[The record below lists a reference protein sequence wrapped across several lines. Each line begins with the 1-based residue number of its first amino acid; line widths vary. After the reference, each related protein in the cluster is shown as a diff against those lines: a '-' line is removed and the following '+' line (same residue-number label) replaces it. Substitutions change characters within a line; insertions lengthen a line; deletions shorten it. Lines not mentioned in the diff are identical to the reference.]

1 MADGSL
7 QQHDR
12 WYTAADLAGLPGMPG
27 TDRRVNSRAERE
39 QWPRRAR
46 QRGKGWEYPFT
57 ALGAATQ
64 AALLLRDRPQQLAAP
79 SNSRAPS
86 DDQLRSA
93 WQRFDRAKQP
103 MKDVAAMRL
112 KTLYTV
118 GALVR
123 GGTPLMQAREIVAA
137 QLQRE
142 GVRGGSAASIARWQ
156 QDVAHAGPQDWL
168 ALLLPH
174 YTGRTATAEIE
185 PEAWDLFKA
194 DYLRL
199 EQPTAS
205 SCYDRLQRIA
215 ATRGWELPSLKTF
228 TRRVERELPR
238 AVRVLARQGE
248 EALLKTYP
256 AQERD
261 RSLMAALQGV
271 NADGHRWD
279 LRVRFPDG
287 TDGRPCIL
295 GWQDLYSGKL
305 LAWRLGDNEN
315 SDMVRLS
322 FGDMLREFGIP
333 GSVYLDNGR
342 AFASK
347 WMTGGTPNRYR
358 FKIREE
364 DPAGLITTLVGAEN
378 VHWVTPY
385 HGQAKPIER
394 MWRDFCDRIAKH
406 PEFAGAYVGNN
417 TLNKPE
423 NYGSRV
429 IEWADFERVVTSE
442 IHAHNARVGRR
453 TKVCGGVQSFDQAF
467 AASYSAAAI
476 GKVSDEQLR
485 LLLLAAEAV
494 TASPI
499 DGSVRLAGNRYWTE
513 ALSEHAGRKLV
524 LRIDPWHLQG
534 VAHVYALDGTYIAE
548 APCTAAVGFADVNA
562 AREHARGRKQY
573 KRAAKDMLA
582 AERLM
587 DAAQVAAQLPQ
598 ATAPNL
604 PDAAVVAPVFGL
616 HGKKPEAQPARALA
630 TGTEGPSALDLL
642 MFQRAQQMKKDQL

>member
-1 MADGSL
+1 MADGS
-7 QQHDR
+7 QPAVR
-12 WYTAADLAGLPGMPG
+12 EYTAASLADLLHSQARAVQKRAARESWAYREETTLGGRRRLYALSGLPS
-27 TDRRVNSRAERE
+27 D
-39 QWPRRAR
+39 
-46 QRGKGWEYPFT
+46 
-57 ALGAATQ
+57 LQ
-64 AALLLRDRPQQLAAP
+64 AAILLRDRPATPAARRSHLAP
-79 SNSRAPS
+79 GE
-86 DDQLRSA
+86 DQLRSA
-93 WQRFDRAKQP
+93 WQRYEQAKQP
-103 MKDVAAMRL
+103 MKDEAGMRL
-112 KTLYTV
+112 KALHTV
-118 GALVR
+118 ASLVR
-123 GGTPLMQAREIVAA
+123 GGTPLMQAREVVAA
-137 QLQRE
+137 QLQRD
-142 GVRGGSAASIARWQ
+142 GIRGGSQASIARWQ
-156 QDVAHAGPQDWL
+156 QAVANAGAHDWL

-185 PEAWDLFKA
+185 PQAWETFKA

-215 ATRGWELPSLKTF
+215 ATRGWVLPSLKTF
-228 TRRVERELPR
+228 TRRIERELPR
-238 AVRVLARQGE
+238 AVRVLARHGE
-248 EALLKTYP
+248 EALMRSYP

-261 RSLMAALQGV
+261 RSLMSALQGV
-271 NADGHRWD
+271 NADGHKWD
-279 LRVRFPDG
+279 IRVLFPDG
-287 TDGRPCIL
+287 SEGRPCIL

-322 FGDMLREFGIP
+322 FGDMLRAYGVP

-364 DPAGLITTLVGAEN
+364 DPAGLITTLVGADN

-417 TLNKPE
+417 VVNKPE
-423 NYGSRV
+423 NYGTRV
-429 IEWADFERVVTSE
+429 IAWADFERVVTSE

-453 TKVCGGVQSFDQAF
+453 TKVCAGAASFDQAF
-467 AASYSAAAI
+467 AASYARI
-476 GKVSDEQLR
+476 TVRKVSDEQLR

-513 ALSEHAGRKLV
+513 ALSEHAGRKVV
-524 LRIDPWHLQG
+524 LRVDPQHLQG
-534 VAHVYALDGTYIAE
+534 VAHVYGLDGTYIAAAE
-548 APCTAAVGFADVNA
+548 CTAAVGFADVNA

-587 DAAQVAAQLPQ
+587 DAAQVSAQLPHVEPP
-598 ATAPNL
+598 AGIA
-604 PDAAVVAPVFGL
+604 AAVIAPVFGL
-616 HGKKPEAQPARALA
+616 HAKKPEPQPERAAA
-630 TGTEGPSALDLL
+630 TGTDGPSALD
-642 MFQRAQQMKKDQL
+642 MQMWQRVQQMKKDQL

>member
-1 MADGSL
+1 MADGAI
-7 QQHDR
+7 HDR
-12 WYTAADLAGLPGMPG
+12 WLSAAELAGLSGLPSTPQNITTRAKREGWQ
-27 TDRRVNSRAERE
+27 SRARSG
-39 QWPRRAR
+39 
-46 QRGKGWEYPFT
+46 RGGGNEYAFSSLPPV
-57 ALGAATQ
+57 TQ
-64 AALLLRDRPQQLAAP
+64 AALLLRDRPASLTARRRNTLAP
-79 SNSRAPS
+79 SEAH
-86 DDQLRSA
+86 LRSV
-93 WQRFDRAKQP
+93 WQRYEAAKQP

-112 KTLYTV
+112 HALDAV
-118 GALVR
+118 GSLVR
-123 GGTPLMQAREIVAA
+123 GGTSLMDAREIVAD
-137 QLQRE
+137 QMQRD
-142 GVRGGSAASIARWQ
+142 GMRGGSAASIARWQ
-156 QDVAHAGPQDWL
+156 QDVANADPKDRL

-174 YTGRTATAEIE
+174 YTGRTSTADIE
-185 PEAWDLFKA
+185 PEAWELFKA
-194 DYLRL
+194 DFLRQ

-205 SCYDRLQRIA
+205 SCYDRLVRIA
-215 ATRGWELPSLKTF
+215 ATRGWTLPSLKTF
-228 TRRVERELPR
+228 TRRVIRELPR

-248 EALLKTYP
+248 EALLRTYP

-261 RSLMAALQGV
+261 RSMMAALEGV

-279 LRVRFPDG
+279 INVRFPDG
-287 TDGRPCIL
+287 SIGRPCIL

-322 FGDMLREFGIP
+322 FGDMLRSYGAP

-364 DPAGLITTLVGAEN
+364 DPTGLITTMVGADN

-394 MWRDFCDRIAKH
+394 MWRDFCDRIARH

-417 TLNKPE
+417 VVNKPE

-429 IEWADFERVVTSE
+429 IAWDDFARVVDSE
-442 IHAHNARVGRR
+442 IHAHNARLGRR
-453 TKVCGGVQSFDQAF
+453 TKVCASVASFDQVF
-467 AASYSAAAI
+467 AASYASTTVR
-476 GKVSDEQLR
+476 KVSEEQLR

-499 DGSVRLAGNRYWTE
+499 DGSVKLAGNRYWTE

-548 APCTAAVGFADVNA
+548 APCNVAVGFADVNA
-562 AREHARGRKQY
+562 AREHARGKKQY

-587 DAAQVAAQLPQ
+587 DAASVAAQLPHVEPP
-598 ATAPNL
+598 TAI
-604 PDAAVVAPVFGL
+604 AAGVIAPVFGL
-616 HGKKPEAQPARALA
+616 HGKKPEPREERAAA
-630 TGTEGPSALDLL
+630 TGTDGPSALDVL
-642 MFQRAQQMKKDQL
+642 MFQRVQRMKEDQL